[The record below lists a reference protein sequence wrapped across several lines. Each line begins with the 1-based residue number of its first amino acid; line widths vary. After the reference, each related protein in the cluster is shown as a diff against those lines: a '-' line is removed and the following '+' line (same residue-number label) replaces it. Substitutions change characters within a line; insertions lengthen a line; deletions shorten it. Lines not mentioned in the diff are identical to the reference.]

1 MMASIPE
8 FKEVAKADVIVSLK
22 KNLIHLELKPE
33 RRCRDHP
40 IDKKKNPDHNHLISV
55 RVRTVD

>member
-1 MMASIPE
+1 MASIPE

-40 IDKKKNPDHNHLISV
+40 IDKKKKTPTTIILFQLG
-55 RVRTVD
+55 